1 MHEYSVQYTHRGG
14 VEMVGAGLGKVGR
27 HRLQADDVAVVWPQ
41 APAAGDVHAATRE
54 AIRIE

>member
-27 HRLQADDVAVVWPQ
+27 HRLQADDVAVV
-41 APAAGDVHAATRE
+41 
-54 AIRIE
+54 